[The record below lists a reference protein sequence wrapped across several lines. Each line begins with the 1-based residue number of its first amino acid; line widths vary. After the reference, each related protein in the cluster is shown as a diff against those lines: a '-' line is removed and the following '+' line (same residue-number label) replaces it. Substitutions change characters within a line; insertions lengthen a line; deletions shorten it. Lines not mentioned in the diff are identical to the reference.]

1 MYELGFYHNKFQINI
16 SLGNLNR
23 VAYVTSFLLEFEGC
37 IFKGS
42 VYSKAMY
49 GSEEEGNWRFD
60 SGGEDGA
67 QVDV

>member
-1 MYELGFYHNKFQINI
+1 M
-16 SLGNLNR
+16 
-23 VAYVTSFLLEFEGC
+23 AYVMNFLLEFEGC